1 MNTHDAV
8 SEKRA
13 DEDAELLAVL
23 HRHLA
28 GDSVRSR
35 IYKRMR
41 LAIGTQTIPPS
52 RAYSP
57 TELIVYDAD
66 GKGRAKVTVRVR
78 FWGTA
83 FLVTPSDDRPIFQ
96 FPIAQISEVIHWL
109 TLLTREEP
117 SAQPVPGP
125 SARGPRDDLP
135 PDAR

>member
-13 DEDAELLAVL
+13 DEDAKLLAVL

-28 GDSVRSR
+28 GDGVRSR

-96 FPIAQISEVIHWL
+96 FPIGQISEVIHWL
-109 TLLTREEP
+109 GLLTRGESEP
-117 SAQPVPGP
+117 SQQAGP
-125 SARGPRDDLP
+125 NAY
-135 PDAR
+135 DATSLESG